1 MRGLFESYTVEISI
15 GFIALALVLSRPDRA
30 FLGIGYAVKMY
41 LSFLPVI
48 LSVAFLAGLISE
60 LLSPELVKKIVGKE
74 SGFRGML
81 IGAIFGALMVG
92 PAYVFYPLFKD
103 LMDKGASV
111 RVIATTIG
119 AWAIRLQ
126 AIPLAGAMLGF
137 KFITLFNFL
146 IFIYALISGFI
157 VGLLC
162 ERD

>member
-1 MRGLFESYTVEISI
+1 MRRFFESYFVEISI
-15 GFIALALVLSRPDRA
+15 GFIALVLVLLRPDRA
-30 FLGIGYAVKMY
+30 YLGISYAVKMY
-41 LSFLPVI
+41 LSFFPVI

-60 LLSPELVKKIVGKE
+60 LLSPELVKKIVGRD
-74 SGFRGML
+74 SGFKGML

-92 PAYVFYPLFKD
+92 PAYVFYPLFKE

-111 RVIATTIG
+111 GVIATTIG

-137 KFITLFNFL
+137 KFITLFNSL
-146 IFIYALISGFI
+146 IFLYALISGLI